1 MNGILSKV
9 FIFAAGAA
17 VGSVVTWKILEAKY
31 NKRMEEETQSLHES
45 LSQMYE
51 EKNGQL
57 DKCDEESDESEC
69 DEPKQK
75 SMTTANGYTYE
86 EVSDVTKP
94 YVIAPE
100 EFGECDYETI
110 SLTYYADKI
119 LTDELDE
126 PIDDID
132 SVIGEESLETFGQY
146 EDDSV
151 FVRNDSLRC
160 DYEILLDERNY
171 SDVVRQRY
179 LSSRG
184 D

>member
-17 VGSVVTWKILEAKY
+17 VGSVVTWKVLETKF
-31 NKRMEEETQSLHES
+31 NKRMEEETQSIHES

-51 EKNGQL
+51 EKAEDDIEETEDIEGEEDDS
-57 DKCDEESDESEC
+57 DKH
-69 DEPKQK
+69 KNI
-75 SMTTANGYTYE
+75 TIANGYTYE

-110 SLTYYADKI
+110 SLTYYADKV
-119 LTDELDE
+119 LTDELDD

-132 SVIGEESLETFGQY
+132 SLIGEESLETFGQY

-151 FVRNDSLRC
+151 FVRNDGLKC
-160 DYEILLDERNY
+160 DYEILLDERKY
-171 SDVVRQRY
+171 SDVLRNKY

>member
-17 VGSVVTWKILEAKY
+17 VGSVVTWKVLETTF

-51 EKNGQL
+51 EKAEDNV
-57 DKCDEESDESEC
+57 EENEDESE
-69 DEPKQK
+69 DDSNKQFK
-75 SMTTANGYTYE
+75 DITLANGYTYE

-110 SLTYYADKI
+110 SLTYYADKV
-119 LTDELDE
+119 LTDELDD

-132 SVIGEESLETFGQY
+132 SLIGEESLETFGQY

-151 FVRNDSLRC
+151 FVRNDGLKC
-160 DYEILLDERNY
+160 DYEILLDERKY
-171 SDVVRQRY
+171 ADVLRNKY